1 MKWEIHSVVRRWA
14 KANCTG
20 AIYILFGHPAEI
32 ELLKDKEKFILSE
45 FDLCGNLCS
54 VIIEAC
60 EISTI
65 VNFGKANEK
74 RLAVMYLNKRKEA
87 VKSVII
93 KWHDHN
99 IALQTRSF
107 RIMEQRNK

>member
-1 MKWEIHSVVRRWA
+1 MKLEIHSVVRRWA

-32 ELLKDKEKFILSE
+32 ELLKEKEKFILSE
-45 FDLCGNLCS
+45 FDLCGNPCS

-65 VNFGKANEK
+65 VNFGKTNEK
-74 RLAVMYLNKRKEA
+74 RLAAVYMHKESET
-87 VKSVII
+87 VKSVTI

-107 RIMEQRNK
+107 RLLEQRN